1 MIRVQTVKEHGQ
13 YRSFT
18 IDGHA
23 GYAEAGEDIV
33 CAAVSALVIN
43 ALNSIEQFTEDAFT
57 CDCQDGMIKSWEF
70 TAEVSKETE
79 LLMDS
84 LMLGLS
90 SVQKSYGDRYLEI
103 DDCGKSEITSGGFHA
118 VRRV

>member
-1 MIRVQTVKEHGQ
+1 MIRVQAVKKHGR
-13 YRSFT
+13 YKRFT
-18 IDGHA
+18 IEGHA
-23 GYAEAGEDIV
+23 GYADPGEDIV

-43 ALNSIEQFTEDAFT
+43 AINSIEKFTEDAYT

-70 TAEVSKETE
+70 SGEVSERAE

-90 SVQKSYGDRYLEI
+90 EVQKSYGEDYLIVEP
-103 DDCGKSEITSGGFHA
+103 
-118 VRRV
+118 

>member
-1 MIRVQTVKEHGQ
+1 MIHVKTVKKNGQ
-13 YRSFT
+13 YQRFT

-23 GYAEAGEDIV
+23 GYADPGEDIV
-33 CAAVSALVIN
+33 CAAVSVLVIN
-43 ALNSIEQFTEDAFT
+43 AINSIEKFTEDAYT

-70 TAEVSKETE
+70 SGEVSEKAN

-90 SVQKSYGDRYLEI
+90 DVQKAYGDAYSKIEL
-103 DDCGKSEITSGGFHA
+103 
-118 VRRV
+118 